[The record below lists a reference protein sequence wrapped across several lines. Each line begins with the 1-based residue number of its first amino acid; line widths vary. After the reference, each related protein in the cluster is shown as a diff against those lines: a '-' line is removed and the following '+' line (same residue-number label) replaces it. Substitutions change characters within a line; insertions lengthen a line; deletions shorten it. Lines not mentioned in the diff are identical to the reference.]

1 MSIRNELLVDIV
13 EALGCSVT
21 DPNNRNELLNDWLVC
36 VGANPVI
43 YAGNSLPLTYA
54 GNGNDIV
61 IL

>member
-13 EALGCSVT
+13 EANGCSVT
-21 DPNNRNELLNDWLVC
+21 DPNNRNELLHDWLVC

-43 YAGNSLPLTYA
+43 YEGNGLPLIYA